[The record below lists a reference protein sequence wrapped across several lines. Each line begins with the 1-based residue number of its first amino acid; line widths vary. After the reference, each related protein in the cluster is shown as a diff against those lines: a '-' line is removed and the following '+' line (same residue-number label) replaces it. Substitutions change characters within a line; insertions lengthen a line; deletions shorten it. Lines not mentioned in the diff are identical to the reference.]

1 MKNGE
6 KSWPHGKK
14 NVILSAEKATSGLM
28 AFSLHSLTNTNK
40 YSIMKSFLL
49 RGLLL
54 NACLTLSCLFAFTSF
69 LQGAV
74 MRDKADDGLVVRF
87 VDDSGAPILRASST
101 LPEVIRLHGTGAEAT
116 VTVSATGLSEDISL
130 RVGSGFE
137 VSPTTIK
144 AGTESTKVTVRHL
157 STLRHAE
164 SRLILRSGDIRTY
177 VNIIAEGTPLPSK
190 DISSLP
196 TTASSAS
203 GQVFGGSSAE

>member
-1 MKNGE
+1 
-6 KSWPHGKK
+6 
-14 NVILSAEKATSGLM
+14 
-28 AFSLHSLTNTNK
+28 
-40 YSIMKSFLL
+40 
-49 RGLLL
+49 
-54 NACLTLSCLFAFTSF
+54 
-69 LQGAV
+69 

-87 VDDSGAPILRASST
+87 VDASGAPILRASST
-101 LPEVIRLHGTGAEAT
+101 LPEVIRIHGTGAEAT

-203 GQVFGGSSAE
+203 GQVFGGSSAESASFPASALSDKGYTIEIKAKTDDPSKSVLPYAVTSDGLGFKSYVRSTSMGLMNGKDVFVSEKGLSNPANGGT